1 MSLIESGDNTSEAT
15 EVAALPHAHDKNT
28 LTCVVGDNSMVT
40 IACDTLPKAGF
51 LEPKCAFGISML
63 YIVRPNTF
71 IGEGDK
77 IATLAVR
84 IQEVL
89 KTKTGAGADTLT
101 TAYAE
106 ARFALAM
113 AHAMNGKKNN
123 VLEKNLGLPK
133 VNAYGQELLKKD
145 ISELKKN
152 IRKGEEFVKNYCDN
166 SGLEEDGFLQLKPE
180 SGINRRWP
188 ALVLLGKPDGD
199 HVDRFWEEDE

>member
-1 MSLIESGDNTSEAT
+1 MDDCCLSSFLVSEICSIRTPRSSATLPPDDLIISN
-15 EVAALPHAHDKNT
+15 L
-28 LTCVVGDNSMVT
+28 DNSMVT

-71 IGEGDK
+71 IGEGVDFGGELPQDK

-152 IRKGEEFVKNYCDN
+152 IRKGEEFVKNYVN
-166 SGLEEDGFLQLKPE
+166 EKKVNF
-180 SGINRRWP
+180 
-188 ALVLLGKPDGD
+188 D
-199 HVDRFWEEDE
+199 HVEKVVTVVTNH

>member
-1 MSLIESGDNTSEAT
+1 
-15 EVAALPHAHDKNT
+15 
-28 LTCVVGDNSMVT
+28 MVT

-71 IGEGDK
+71 IGEGVDFGGHRRPLRPDHYPSELPQDK

-113 AHAMNGKKNN
+113 AHAINGKKNN

-152 IRKGEEFVKNYCDN
+152 IRKGEEFVKDYCDN
-166 SGLEEDGFLQLKPE
+166 SGLEEDGFLQLKPDG
-180 SGINRRWP
+180 GINRRWLAP
-188 ALVLLGKPDGD
+188 VFFLANPTVITWIVFGKKTINIPQ
-199 HVDRFWEEDE
+199 

>member
-1 MSLIESGDNTSEAT
+1 MDVCHGAPASKTLPAFFASFALPDVAAKWSTTDTTVSVSVELFASFRSHLSLILRN
-15 EVAALPHAHDKNT
+15 
-28 LTCVVGDNSMVT
+28 NSMVT

-63 YIVRPNTF
+63 YTVRPNTF
-71 IGEGDK
+71 IDHYPSELPQDK

-152 IRKGEEFVKNYCDN
+152 IRKGEEFVKNYVN
-166 SGLEEDGFLQLKPE
+166 K
-180 SGINRRWP
+180 
-188 ALVLLGKPDGD
+188 KK
-199 HVDRFWEEDE
+199 